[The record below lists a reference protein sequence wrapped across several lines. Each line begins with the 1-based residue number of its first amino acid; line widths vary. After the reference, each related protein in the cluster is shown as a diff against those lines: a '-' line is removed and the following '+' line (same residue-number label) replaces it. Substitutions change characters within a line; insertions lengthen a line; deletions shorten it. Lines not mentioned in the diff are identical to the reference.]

1 MKRQEFI
8 VMEPA
13 MIATVR
19 SGDDVHGKNVWLCM
33 AQFRERVRLFTPT
46 RERAELRRLVNDLL
60 GAN

>member
-19 SGDDVHGKNVWLCM
+19 SGDDVHGKNVWSCM

-46 RERAELRRLVNDLL
+46 RERRRAEPA
-60 GAN
+60 GQ

>member
-19 SGDDVHGKNVWLCM
+19 SGEDVHGKNVWSCR
-33 AQFRERVRLFTPT
+33 AQFGKRVRLFTPT
-46 RERAELRRLVNDLL
+46 IERAEWRRLVSDLL

>member
-19 SGDDVHGKNVWLCM
+19 SGDDVHGKNVWSCM
-33 AQFRERVRLFTPT
+33 AQFCERVRLFTPE
-46 RERAELRRLVNDLL
+46 RERAELRRLVNVLL

>member
-19 SGDDVHGKNVWLCM
+19 SGDDVHGKNVWSCM
-33 AQFRERVRLFTPT
+33 AQFCERVRLFTPT
-46 RERAELRRLVNDLL
+46 RERAELRRLVADLL
-60 GAN
+60 EAS